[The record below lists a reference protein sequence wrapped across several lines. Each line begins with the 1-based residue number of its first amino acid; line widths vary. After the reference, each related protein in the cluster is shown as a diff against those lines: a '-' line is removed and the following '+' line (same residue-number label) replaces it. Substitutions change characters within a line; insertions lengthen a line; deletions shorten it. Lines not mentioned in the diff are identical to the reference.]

1 MALVVFWTKELSPQP
16 DLQALHMQVLFWGLP
31 LAQALSSVQSCQPI
45 SMYLLSLEHP
55 QPPRTARDT
64 VTCVLSRPMC

>member
-1 MALVVFWTKELSPQP
+1 
-16 DLQALHMQVLFWGLP
+16 MQVLFWGLP

-64 VTCVLSRPMC
+64 VTCVLSWPRC